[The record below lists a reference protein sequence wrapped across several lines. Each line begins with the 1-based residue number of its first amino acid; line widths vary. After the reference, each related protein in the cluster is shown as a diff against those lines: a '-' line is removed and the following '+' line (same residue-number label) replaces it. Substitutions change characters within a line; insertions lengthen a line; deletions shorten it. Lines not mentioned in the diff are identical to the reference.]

1 LRRDSRQLALASFR
15 QGLISDLGNPKMAM
29 FFASL
34 LPQFVPGG
42 EASFVA
48 LMSLAALFALLA
60 FLWLSFYALTLAR
73 LGELLRRS
81 AVLRTL
87 EAITGSVLVALGLRL
102 ALEER

>member
-1 LRRDSRQLALASFR
+1 
-15 QGLISDLGNPKMAM
+15 M

-48 LMSLAALFALLA
+48 LMGLGALFAALA

-73 LGELLRRS
+73 LGQFLRRS
-81 AVLRTL
+81 TVRRTL
-87 EAITGSVLVALGLRL
+87 EAITGTVLVALGLRL